1 MVLGLTGG
9 IATGKST
16 VAKIIQRNYNVK
28 IIDVDEVS
36 KKIMKQKSILNKLI
50 NSFGKN
56 IIENGELDR
65 KKMREIV
72 FNDDQ
77 KRENLNRITHTAIL
91 EEIDRI
97 IEEYKK
103 VGNEIIIVDMP
114 LLFEVGYAKKVD
126 KVVLVYCEI
135 EIEILRLM
143 KREGISKENALKMI
157 KAQMNLEEKK
167 KLSDVIIYNNKNLEE
182 LEEEIVKKINIT
194 KK

>member
-97 IEEYKK
+97 IEECKK
-103 VGNEIIIVDMP
+103 AGNEIIIVDMP

>member
-114 LLFEVGYAKKVD
+114 LLFEAGYAKKVD